1 MSLQKFL
8 FYNIQNQFSR
18 SYDYRK
24 ILLVKFYQSD
34 EVRLVSPLSFMNATA
49 SLILS
54 VTGRSS

>member
-8 FYNIQNQFSR
+8 FYKIQNQFSR

-34 EVRLVSPLSFMNATA
+34 EVRLVSPLSFMNSTA
-49 SLILS
+49 SLLLS